1 VKGAGGGLEGLFESI
16 TIVLSTPFLIAGLV
30 ALILNLGL
38 PKEEEAPLHNAA
50 DEDAVLEEEEC
61 VEQQRVHVEDAK
73 RDN

>member
-30 ALILNLGL
+30 ALILNLAL

-50 DEDAVLEEEEC
+50 DEDAVLEED
-61 VEQQRVHVEDAK
+61 VEQHHVHVEDAK